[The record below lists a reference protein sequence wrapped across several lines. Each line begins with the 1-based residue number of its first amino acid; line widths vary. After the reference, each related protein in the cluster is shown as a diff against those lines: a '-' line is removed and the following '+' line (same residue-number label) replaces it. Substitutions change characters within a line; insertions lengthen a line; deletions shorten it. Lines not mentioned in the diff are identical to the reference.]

1 MSDDA
6 GCKVLGRR
14 RLLDALPTQFLA
26 SVPPV
31 TGLLGR

>member
-14 RLLDALPTQFLA
+14 RLLDALPAQFLA
-26 SVPPV
+26 SVP
-31 TGLLGR
+31 R